1 VSGVE
6 GDKMSNNKRIIQLI
20 IKGNQKARLPKEAIE
35 SIGRGGP
42 MRPKKGKG
50 SYKRKPKHPNDEVT

>member
-1 VSGVE
+1 
-6 GDKMSNNKRIIQLI
+6 MSKEQKRRTIRIIIQ
-20 IKGNQKARLPKEAIE
+20 GNCKARLPKEAIE

-50 SYKRKPKHPNDEVT
+50 SYKRKPKHPNREKV